1 MFTYFTS
8 ICLFQ
13 PKKHYLC
20 VSYDTP
26 MPAVTQFIDRYW
38 GMKNPNI
45 VLSVLSSEEQFK
57 PWKSQRLKDDFQK
70 GVIKVRDSNMVQS
83 ESVLSASL
91 FNNN

>member
-1 MFTYFTS
+1 
-8 ICLFQ
+8 
-13 PKKHYLC
+13 
-20 VSYDTP
+20 

-70 GVIKVRDSNMVQS
+70 GVIKVRDSNMVQ
-83 ESVLSASL
+83 
-91 FNNN
+91 